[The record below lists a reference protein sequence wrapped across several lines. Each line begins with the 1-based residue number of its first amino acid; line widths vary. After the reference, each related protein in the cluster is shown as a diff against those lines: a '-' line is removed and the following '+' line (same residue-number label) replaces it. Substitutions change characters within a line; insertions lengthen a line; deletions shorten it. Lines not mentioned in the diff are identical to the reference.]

1 MARPS
6 RIRNLFILLSL
17 TSASL
22 LVFLTAFVGF
32 TYFFV
37 TSDYVRVHMERHA
50 AAANPQRQV
59 PLVASTQ

>member
-6 RIRNLFILLSL
+6 RIRNLFAFLIL

-37 TSDYVRVHMERHA
+37 TSDYIRVHMERHA
-50 AAANPQRQV
+50 AAANPQPQV

>member
-6 RIRNLFILLSL
+6 RIRNLFIFLAL

-32 TYFFV
+32 TYIFA
-37 TSDYVRVHMERHA
+37 TSDYVRAHMERHA
-50 AAANPQRQV
+50 AAANPQPQLPRI
-59 PLVASTQ
+59 ASTQ

>member
-6 RIRNLFILLSL
+6 RIRNLFIFLAL

-32 TYFFV
+32 TYFFA
-37 TSDYVRVHMERHA
+37 TSDYVRAHMERHA
-50 AAANPQRQV
+50 AAANPQPHV
-59 PLVASTQ
+59 PEIASVQ

>member
-6 RIRNLFILLSL
+6 RIRNLSILLSL

-50 AAANPQRQV
+50 AAANPQPQV
-59 PLVASTQ
+59 PLIASTQ

>member
-1 MARPS
+1 MARRS
-6 RIRNLFILLSL
+6 RIRNLFIFLIL

-50 AAANPQRQV
+50 AAANPQPQV

>member
-6 RIRNLFILLSL
+6 RIRNLFIFLSV
-17 TSASL
+17 TSVSL

-50 AAANPQRQV
+50 AAANPQPQV

>member
-1 MARPS
+1 
-6 RIRNLFILLSL
+6 
-17 TSASL
+17 L

-50 AAANPQRQV
+50 AAANPQPQV

>member
-6 RIRNLFILLSL
+6 RIRNVFRYLIL
-17 TSASL
+17 TCASL

-32 TYFFV
+32 SYLFA
-37 TSDYVRVHMERHA
+37 TSDYVRAHMERHA
-50 AAANPQRQV
+50 AAAVPQPQV

>member
-6 RIRNLFILLSL
+6 RIRNLFIFLIL

-50 AAANPQRQV
+50 AAANPQPQV